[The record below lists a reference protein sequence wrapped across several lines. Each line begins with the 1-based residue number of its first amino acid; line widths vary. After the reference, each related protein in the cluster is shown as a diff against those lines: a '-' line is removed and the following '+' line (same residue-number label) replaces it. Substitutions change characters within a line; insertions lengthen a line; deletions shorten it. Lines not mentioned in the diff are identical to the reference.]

1 MLACTGGD
9 RGTSDA
15 TAAAQGRPREGRA
28 VKFILI
34 VVLVIVVAF
43 VLFKYVL
50 PGMRRR

>member
-1 MLACTGGD
+1 MACPPLE
-9 RGTSDA
+9 RGTGDA
-15 TAAAQGRPREGRA
+15 AAAAQGRPREGRA